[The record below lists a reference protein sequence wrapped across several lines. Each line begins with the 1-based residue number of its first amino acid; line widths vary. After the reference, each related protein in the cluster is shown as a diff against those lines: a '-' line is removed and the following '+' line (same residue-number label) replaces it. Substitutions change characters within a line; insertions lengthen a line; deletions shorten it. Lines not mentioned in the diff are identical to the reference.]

1 MFELFEPENRTL
13 ARKKGL
19 KAALECE
26 NYIPH
31 FNKVLGHPGEHLSLQ
46 EIPLRLNRM
55 NVLVSASTD
64 EPVHELRLQ
73 EVKLRDGRCF
83 ALLLVKCR
91 LDDLRPQ
98 RELWEEAVRGL

>member
-1 MFELFEPENRTL
+1 VQRELAEVE
-13 ARKKGL
+13 ARFSQL
-19 KAALECE
+19 RVVLSNLE

-31 FNKVLGHPGEHLSLQ
+31 FNKVLGQPGEHLSLQ
-46 EIPLRLNRM
+46 EVALRLNRM

-64 EPVHELRLQ
+64 EPAHELRLK
-73 EVKLRDGRCF
+73 EVKLRDGRRF

-91 LDDLRPQ
+91 REDLRPQ